1 MKKIFFHNEAIIKR
15 GHPIINFF
23 ILTKGKANVLN
34 SNGSTVVKYICGGEV
49 FGIVDNLKEKK
60 WKNTVVSENKSEV
73 LVIPKDTLIKKIF
86 TSKEFSALTLDLLK
100 MAK

>member
-23 ILTKGKANVLN
+23 IVTKGKANVLN
-34 SNGSTVVKYICGGEV
+34 SNGSTILKNISSGEV
-49 FGIVDNLKEKK
+49 FGIIDNLNQKK

-73 LVIPKDTLIKKIF
+73 IVIPKETLIKKLF
-86 TSKEFSALTLDLLK
+86 TSKEFTTLTLDLLK